1 MSSRHYK
8 FQRQQFEY
16 ANQRQRLTIAES
28 RFRKDVQSQLQQRA
42 ERRQVTLS
50 SGGACTKEDMAKG
63 IKQLRMTNELRG
75 QLAYIQRLR
84 RVLKLEDTTP
94 LGVVQ
99 GAS

>member
-1 MSSRHYK
+1 MTARRYK

-16 ANQRQRLTIAES
+16 ANQLQRLKIAES
-28 RFRKDVQSQLQQRA
+28 QFRKNVQAQLQQRA
-42 ERRQVTLS
+42 EQRQFTLS
-50 SGGACTKEDMAKG
+50 SGGSCTKEDMAKG

-75 QLAYIQRLR
+75 QLAYIQRVR
-84 RVLKLEDTTP
+84 RVLKMEDTTP

>member
-1 MSSRHYK
+1 MSSRRHK

-16 ANQRQRLTIAES
+16 ANQRQRLKIAES

-50 SGGACTKEDMAKG
+50 SGCACAKEDMAKG

-84 RVLKLEDTTP
+84 RVLKLEDTSP